1 MRTRSESKFHL
12 AVFVFGDLGGWVS
25 PRFPYVTQVV
35 ESFSSDLLRALV
47 SYSAEPHLESCQTST
62 REFFWKNNQR
72 LNTWTFSAENLH
84 RRCSNKLRMYLRL
97 KVLLMWSV
105 GGLQVYISCC
115 RSEVVEAR
123 SNYKNFTC
131 GDSTGSNRIEKTG
144 LVYLLDLFGG
154 IREEGWGD
162 LMCVKPF

>member
-1 MRTRSESKFHL
+1 
-12 AVFVFGDLGGWVS
+12 
-25 PRFPYVTQVV
+25 
-35 ESFSSDLLRALV
+35 
-47 SYSAEPHLESCQTST
+47 
-62 REFFWKNNQR
+62 
-72 LNTWTFSAENLH
+72 
-84 RRCSNKLRMYLRL
+84 
-97 KVLLMWSV
+97 MWSV

>member
-1 MRTRSESKFHL
+1 MRTRGESKFHL

-105 GGLQVYISCC
+105 GGLQVYGIYC
-115 RSEVVEAR
+115 RNEVVEAR
-123 SNYKNFTC
+123 LEIPLVVIRL
-131 GDSTGSNRIEKTG
+131 GVTGLKKTG
-144 LVYLLDLFGG
+144 LVYVLDLFGAMG
-154 IREEGWGD
+154 EEGWWD
-162 LMCVKPF
+162 LVCVKHL